1 MSWSKPTALS
11 RRAVLR
17 GAGVAI
23 TLPFL
28 ESLLP
33 RDSRAQQAQ
42 VLPRFLPIFLPE
54 GIPELWWQP
63 SRVGRGADWALS
75 SILAPLAP
83 LKSKLS
89 VVSGFETGS
98 VFNVDG
104 LGSAEPAEARHP
116 AAWLTC
122 QDADALRRERG
133 LRADENINGV
143 SFDQVLATFAPAV
156 GQTPLAS
163 MQLGLATCKG
173 FCEGRACSLL
183 RSVSWRTQTEP
194 TYKLVDPKRV
204 FNLLVGAVSPDAS
217 PDAVAARSA
226 HRSVLDA
233 VVQSALTVRGKLGR
247 ADQRRMDEYLDALRS
262 AEMRVTQGPA
272 STALCVDASL
282 PVFPD
287 VDVEVREYRES
298 DEIYD
303 RGRHADV
310 MADLLALA
318 FRCNLTRIVSYMLD
332 DERTEFIC
340 NHVKRRTFSEQGS
353 TEAGTNCG
361 SWVGAHRGSQDE
373 LASIVHWHVGKVTEL
388 CQKLDAIEEGD
399 GKSVLD
405 NTIVFFGSCMSAH
418 ERNSRLP
425 SVLIGGSGGGLRG
438 DQHVDLGT
446 RPLRDLYYTLA
457 NSVYGMNLESFGINR
472 AGTPHATVTELLA

>member
-1 MSWSKPTALS
+1 VSRLKAPALS

-17 GAGVAI
+17 GAGVAV

-42 VLPRFLPIFLPE
+42 PLPRFLPIFFPE
-54 GIPELWWQP
+54 GIPEQWWQP
-63 SRVGRGADWALS
+63 SRVGHGADWALS

-89 VVSGFETGS
+89 VLSGFETGS
-98 VFNVDG
+98 VFSIDG
-104 LGSAEPAEARHP
+104 AGRAEPAEARHP

-122 QDADALRRERG
+122 QDADALRRELG
-133 LRADENINGV
+133 LRIDENINGV

-173 FCEGRACSLL
+173 FCESRPCSLL
-183 RSVSWRTQTEP
+183 RSVSWRTQREP

-204 FNLLVGAVSPDAS
+204 FNQLVGAVSPDAS
-217 PDAVAARSA
+217 PDAVAARNA

-233 VVQSALTVRGKLGR
+233 VAQSALTVRGKLGR
-247 ADQRRMDEYLDALRS
+247 ADQHRLDEYLDALRS
-262 AEMRVTQGPA
+262 VEMRVTQGPA
-272 STALCVDASL
+272 GNSLCVDASP

-287 VDVEVREYRES
+287 IDDAVEYRES
-298 DEIYD
+298 NETYD

-340 NHVKRRTFSEQGS
+340 NHVKRRTFTEQGS
-353 TEAGTNCG
+353 TETGANCG
-361 SWVGAHRGSQDE
+361 SWLGAHRGSPDE
-373 LASIVHWHVGKVTEL
+373 LASIVYWHVGKVAEL
-388 CQKLDAIEEGD
+388 CQKLDAIDDGD

-405 NTIVFFGSCMSAH
+405 NTMVFFGSGMSAH
-418 ERNSRLP
+418 EANDQLP
-425 SVLIGGSGGGLRG
+425 SVLIGGGGAGLRG
-438 DQHVDLGT
+438 DQHVDLGK

-472 AGTPHATVTELLA
+472 AGTPHASVSELLT